1 MHMNRKLM
9 GLVAI
14 TCAFVLGCAVTALA
28 YTQEEIDAMT
38 GPAFGISSTYTADGA
53 KGTPTVQ
60 YGDLVNAKD
69 NEDGTFTFEGKTY
82 VVDYGWGQHCLTGYA
97 DTGSCTASGKY
108 PKVLHTIS
116 GPKAMLG
123 KVALVKGAYVRGK
136 SGGRA
141 KTYDGIYVFEDTGG
155 AAVEYGTANTMNT
168 PVVDIYR
175 GSNYEADLV
184 SEAGSIVA
192 DVYILREIE

>member
-155 AAVEYGTANTMNT
+155 AAVETGTANTMNT
-168 PVVDIYR
+168 PVADIFVPTQE
-175 GSNYEADLV
+175 EA
-184 SEAGSIVA
+184 VA
-192 DVYILREIE
+192 ISSHGWTTVEMIILK